1 MHNKWPPLEHS
12 LEIRLGENKL
22 KVEGLLFIASAGAAA
37 AAAAAYY
44 APHTSQI
51 YDDAR

>member
-22 KVEGLLFIASAGAAA
+22 RVEGLLSIASAG
-37 AAAAAYY
+37 AAAYY